1 MYFER
6 IENGK
11 QPKNIRV
18 LKMTPILAFIG
29 WHNSGK
35 TTVIR
40 QVVRRLRDRG
50 YKIAVIKSTKHR
62 GLNLDS
68 PGSDSNL
75 YRKDGIESVALVCP
89 DELILFQDITGENLK
104 HLAFRLFPDADLV
117 IGEGFKHAY
126 GIPKI
131 EITRADASEEPLRES
146 VSDVKAVVS
155 DYEVSFDK
163 VFKISQLAELTD
175 FIENSFLN
183 DKKKDDVSLFVNGL
197 EISLNNFV
205 RNSLKSIIFGFI
217 SCLKFTQGAQK
228 LEIRIKGAKF
238 SGHDT

>member
-1 MYFER
+1 
-6 IENGK
+6 
-11 QPKNIRV
+11 
-18 LKMTPILAFIG
+18 MTPILTFIG

-40 QVVRRLRDRG
+40 EVVRRLRDRG

-68 PGSDSNL
+68 PGSDSYL
-75 YRKDGIESVALVCP
+75 YGKDGIESIALICP
-89 DELILFQDITGENLK
+89 DELILFQENTGENLR

-117 IGEGFKHAY
+117 IGEGFKHAS

-131 EITRADASEEPLRES
+131 EVTRADESKEPLRES
-146 VSDVKAVVS
+146 VSDVRAVVS

-163 VFKISQLAELTD
+163 VFKTSRIAELTD

-183 DKKKDDVSLFVNGL
+183 DKKDDVCLFVDGR

-205 RNSLKSIIFGFI
+205 CNSLKGIIFGFI

-228 LEIRIKGAKF
+228 LEIRIKGP
-238 SGHDT
+238 G

>member
-1 MYFER
+1 
-6 IENGK
+6 
-11 QPKNIRV
+11 
-18 LKMTPILAFIG
+18 MTPILTFIG

-40 QVVRRLRDRG
+40 KVVRRLRDRG

-68 PGSDSNL
+68 PGSDSYL
-75 YRKDGIESVALVCP
+75 YGKDDIESVALICP
-89 DELILFQDITGENLK
+89 DELILFQENTGENLK

-117 IGEGFKHAY
+117 IGEGFKHAS

-131 EITRADASEEPLRES
+131 EVTRPDASKEPLCES
-146 VSDVKAVVS
+146 VSDVRAVVS
-155 DYEVSFDK
+155 DYEVSFDR
-163 VFKISQLAELTD
+163 VFKISQIAELTD

-183 DKKKDDVSLFVNGL
+183 DKKDDVCLFVDGR

-205 RNSLKSIIFGFI
+205 RNSLKGIIFGLI
-217 SCLKFTQGAQK
+217 NCLKFTQGAQK
-228 LEIRIKGAKF
+228 LEIRIKGP
-238 SGHDT
+238 G

>member
-1 MYFER
+1 
-6 IENGK
+6 
-11 QPKNIRV
+11 
-18 LKMTPILAFIG
+18 MTPILTFIG

-40 QVVRRLRDRG
+40 EVVRRLRDKG

-68 PGSDSNL
+68 PGSDSYL
-75 YRKDGIESVALVCP
+75 YGKDGIESVALICP
-89 DELILFQDITGENLK
+89 DELILFQENTGENLK
-104 HLAFRLFPDADLV
+104 HLAFRLFPDVDLV
-117 IGEGFKHAY
+117 IGEGFKHAS

-131 EITRADASEEPLRES
+131 EVTRADESKEPLRES
-146 VSDVKAVVS
+146 VSDVRGVVS

-163 VFKISQLAELTD
+163 VFKTSQIAELTD

-183 DKKKDDVSLFVNGL
+183 DKKDDVCLFVDGR

-205 RNSLKSIIFGFI
+205 RNSLKGIIFSFI
-217 SCLKFTQGAQK
+217 NCLKFTQGAQK
-228 LEIRIKGAKF
+228 LEIHIKGP
-238 SGHDT
+238 G